1 MKNITNIFVSL
12 FYSGFLKK
20 WPGTFG
26 SIMSILILYP
36 IVEYK
41 LIGTQFF
48 ITMFIL
54 LFFLS
59 IFFIEYYSKYTDTH
73 DSGKIVID
81 EFLGIYFIFLFYD
94 LIYIFNSFITIF
106 LILIFFRIFDILKIF
121 PANIIDKKM
130 KNSFGVIL
138 DDLVASI
145 YTIFILFLINVFS

>member
-12 FYSGFLKK
+12 FYSGYLKK

-106 LILIFFRIFDILKIF
+106 LILIFFRIFDILKIY